1 MQRSVAVP
9 YGGKHE
15 SEAWFFTMNNKAL
28 GTNILKAR
36 QAKGWTQDFAAEKC
50 GLSENYFRQIELG
63 NKVPRLETFV
73 RIAEMLGVSADF
85 LLYGNLTTTHAARSA
100 EMMDKLSELPPKQ
113 QKVVLETVNT
123 LISEIKKNN

>member
-1 MQRSVAVP
+1 MSKTKPIICRKLGYV
-9 YGGKHE
+9 
-15 SEAWFFTMNNKAL
+15 TMNNKAL

-36 QAKGWTQDFAAEKC
+36 QAKGWTQDVAAEKC

-73 RIAEMLGVSADF
+73 RIAEILGVSADF

-123 LISEIKKNN
+123 LISEIKKNS

>member
-1 MQRSVAVP
+1 MSKNRYHLLQ
-9 YGGKHE
+9 K
-15 SEAWFFTMNNKAL
+15 AWFIMNNKAL

-73 RIAEMLGVSADF
+73 RIAETLGVSADS

-123 LISEIKKNN
+123 LISEIKKNS

>member
-1 MQRSVAVP
+1 
-9 YGGKHE
+9 
-15 SEAWFFTMNNKAL
+15 MNNKAL

-36 QAKGWTQDFAAEKC
+36 QAKGWTQDVAAEKC

-73 RIAEMLGVSADF
+73 RIAEILGVSADF

-123 LISEIKKNN
+123 LISEIKKNS